1 MENKI
6 MYGVFK
12 EEEHYFGYEG
22 DITTRDMVCV
32 CDTVEEA
39 DAYTKKCNKDK
50 PYNEDYYYIIREVP
64 FGVPLI
70 TPATQFRIQELI
82 KEADKLG
89 LVTRLKTQEE
99 LDQDKL
105 KDDD

>member
-1 MENKI
+1 MENKV

-22 DITTRDMVCV
+22 DMTTRDIVCV
-32 CDTVEEA
+32 CDTFGEA
-39 DAYTKKCNKDK
+39 DTYAERCNKDK
-50 PYNEDYYYIIREVP
+50 PHIEDYYYIVNKVP
-64 FGVPLI
+64 FGVPLT
-70 TPATQFRIQELI
+70 TPATQSRIQELI